1 MGDEVI
7 SSRPPVV
14 GQRLALSI
22 SDIGFGGEGVAR
34 HNDFVIFVSFVLEGE
49 EVEAE
54 VVEVKKQFARARLLA
69 ILKSSPWRV
78 AAPCRY
84 FGECGGC
91 QYQHMDYERQLEV
104 KGKQVAD
111 LMERIGGFSRD
122 LVDAVIPC
130 PQPYH
135 YRNRVMVRSYWNKAK
150 QALDIGFLRADSR
163 QVVDIEECQIAE
175 PELNAEL
182 QGIRSKPP
190 ARPGLKF
197 VLRKL
202 PEGWVVPPD
211 SFFQNNFFL
220 LPRLVA
226 AVRDRIRDSGSRFLV
241 DAYCGVG
248 FFGLELADALEAFI
262 GVEVDQNAIKAARQ
276 NAAARGCRNG
286 QFIQGRAELLLPE
299 LLRRFDAKATSVLID
314 PPRTGCPPESLESLR
329 RNRPRQI
336 LYVSCHPA
344 TLARDL
350 NALCADGVFELARVT
365 PLDMFPQTQHVEC
378 VADVRLSA
386 RDSVTGSV

>member
-7 SSRPPVV
+7 SSQPPVV

-34 HNDFVIFVSFVLEGE
+34 HNDFVIFVPFVLAGE

-91 QYQHMDYERQLEV
+91 QYQHMHYERQLEV

-135 YRNRVMVRSYWNKAK
+135 YRNRVMVRSYWNKSK

-202 PEGWVVPPD
+202 PDGWVVPAD

-226 AVRDRIRDSGSRFLV
+226 AVRDRIQDSGSRFLV

-262 GVEVDQNAIKAARQ
+262 GVEVDHNAIKSARQ

-299 LLRRFDAKATSVLID
+299 LLRRFDATATSVLID
-314 PPRTGCPPESLESLR
+314 PPRTGCPPESLGSLR

-378 VADVRLSA
+378 VADVRLAA

>member
-1 MGDEVI
+1 MGDETI
-7 SSRPPVV
+7 SSSPLAV
-14 GQRLALSI
+14 GQRLSLVV
-22 SDIGFGGEGVAR
+22 SDVGFGGEGVAR
-34 HNDFVIFVSFVLEGE
+34 HDDFVVFIPFVLTGE

-54 VVEVKKQFARARLLA
+54 IVEVKKHFARARLIA
-69 ILKSSPWRV
+69 ILKPSDLRV
-78 AAPCRY
+78 TPPCRY

-91 QYQHMDYERQLEV
+91 QYQHMAYSLQLVV
-104 KGKQVAD
+104 KRKQVVD
-111 LMERIGGFSRD
+111 LLERIGGFSSA
-122 LVDAVIPC
+122 LVGELVPC
-130 PQPYH
+130 PQSFH
-135 YRNRVMVRSYWNKAK
+135 YRNRIMVRSYWNKAK
-150 QALDIGFLRADSR
+150 QGFDVGFLRADSR

-175 PELNAEL
+175 SELNEQL
-182 QGIRSKPP
+182 QVLRRKPP
-190 ARPGLKF
+190 ARAGLKF

-202 PEGWVVPPD
+202 PGGWVVPPD

-220 LPRLVA
+220 LPQLVT
-226 AVRDRIRDSGSRFLV
+226 AVRERLEESGARYLI

-248 FFGLELADALEAFI
+248 FFGLELAASLEAFI
-262 GVEVDQNAIKAARQ
+262 GVEVDHHAIKAARQ

-286 QFIQGRAELLLPE
+286 HFIQGRAELLLAQ
-299 LLRRFDAKATSVLID
+299 LLQRFPSDATAVLID
-314 PPRTGCPPESLESLR
+314 PPRTGCPPESIEALR

-378 VADVRLSA
+378 VADVRLAA
-386 RDSVTGSV
+386 RDPVAG